1 MHNVD
6 GHGYVSLLD
15 IIAHLLRFRA
25 FPIKDFCEVCDGEVV
40 THLTESRAVHNV
52 MKHSGM
58 VCGDEEVLL
67 LICYELSDIF
77 ECALSTT
84 ASLKSYCVK
93 TVTLLPCYS

>member
-1 MHNVD
+1 VGD

-15 IIAHLLRFRA
+15 ILAHLRRFRA
-25 FPIKDFCEVCDGEVV
+25 FSIKDFSEVCDG
-40 THLTESRAVHNV
+40 VHNV

-67 LICYELSDIF
+67 LICCELSDVF

-84 ASLKSYCVK
+84 ASLKSYWVK
-93 TVTLLPCYS
+93 TVTIMPCYS